1 MYIIIFLLL
10 EKNIQDYMRIISAF
24 RTLQLKTSDL
34 FSDSIFNYIY
44 DTRGNFI
51 FMCMEQ
57 GLKYLWQLDPWE
69 AKK

>member
-1 MYIIIFLLL
+1 MCVIFFLLL

-24 RTLQLKTSDL
+24 RTPQLKTSDL

-51 FMCMEQ
+51 FMCM
-57 GLKYLWQLDPWE
+57 
-69 AKK
+69 